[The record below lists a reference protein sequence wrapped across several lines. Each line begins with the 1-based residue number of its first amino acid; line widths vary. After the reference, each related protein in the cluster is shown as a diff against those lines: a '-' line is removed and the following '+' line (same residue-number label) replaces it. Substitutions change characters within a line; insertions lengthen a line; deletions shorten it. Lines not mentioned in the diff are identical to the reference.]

1 MGSIECLWI
10 QYSCGAS
17 ATRGHCPNI
26 LFVGFVFAADVRD
39 FRPLGHE
46 CFISRRTNESRT
58 SLKITCEFIGIGS
71 CLLTRGV
78 SHLLLAKNSEDS
90 YCNVWV

>member
-1 MGSIECLWI
+1 MWI
-10 QYSCGAS
+10 QCSCGTS

-46 CFISRRTNESRT
+46 YLISRRTNEART
-58 SLKITCEFIGIGS
+58 SLKITCEFMGIDS
-71 CLLTRGV
+71 CLLTLEF
-78 SHLLLAKNSEDS
+78 SHLLLGKNSEDS
-90 YCNVWV
+90 YYIVWV

>member
-1 MGSIECLWI
+1 MGSIKCLWV

-39 FRPLGHE
+39 FRPVDHE
-46 CFISRRTNESRT
+46 CFISRRTNESRA
-58 SLKITCEFIGIGS
+58 SLKITCEFMGIGS
-71 CLLTRGV
+71 CLPTSGV
-78 SHLLLAKNSEDS
+78 QPFASRKDAEDS
-90 YCNVWV
+90 YYNVWV